1 MCLSLYDYQC
11 KASRQGVNIL
21 EKQGDHKLKTNN
33 RLTETKK
40 KRKQAQ
46 KEIIKPQK
54 ETTLQLEN

>member
-1 MCLSLYDYQC
+1 M
-11 KASRQGVNIL
+11 ATSRKQADKEGVNIL
-21 EKQGDHKLKTNN
+21 EKQGNHKLKTNN
-33 RLTETKK
+33 RFTETKK